1 MSICLSTIYI
11 YSINIFLF
19 KKSSRLYRILF
30 PISTKREFG
39 SYQFIL
45 MLEAFKEIWLMK
57 NDTIT
62 LLVHLCIRNK

>member
-11 YSINIFLF
+11 PSIFFYLKNLQD
-19 KKSSRLYRILF
+19 STGYCF
-30 PISTKREFG
+30 PISAKRQFG

-62 LLVHLCIRNK
+62 LLAHLCIRNK